1 VGLIAFLIIILVGG
15 FIIGGLARLAVPG
28 PDPMPIWLTI
38 LIGIGGAIIGGV
50 ISRIFIGTA
59 GGFIFALLGAV
70 VLVIL
75 YRRVVQHR
83 GITGPSARE
92 RPTRGI
98 GL

>member
-1 VGLIAFLIIILVGG
+1 MGEIIILIILGLIVGALG
-15 FIIGGLARLAVPG
+15 RLVNPG
-28 PDPMPIWLTI
+28 RDPMPIWLTI